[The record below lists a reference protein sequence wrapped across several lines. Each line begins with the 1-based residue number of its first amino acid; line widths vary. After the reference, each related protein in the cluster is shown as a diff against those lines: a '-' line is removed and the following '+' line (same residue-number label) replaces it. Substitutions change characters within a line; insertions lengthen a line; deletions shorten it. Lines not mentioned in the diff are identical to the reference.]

1 MRRRLLLVRHAK
13 SSWDDPSLADHDRP
27 LAPRG
32 VKALLPLRDHLT
44 RAGHR
49 PQIVLCS
56 SSRRTRD
63 TLRGVRA
70 AVPKGAQVQVDDDL
84 YGATAKALLRRLR
97 SLDDGIGCA
106 LLVGHNPGL
115 QELADQLA
123 GAGDAGDAGMRTQ
136 LSAKFPTA
144 AAVTLSF
151 DTSWGDLRAGGAR
164 VDDLFM
170 PRAPRR

>member
-1 MRRRLLLVRHAK
+1 MRRHLLLVRHAK
-13 SSWDDPSLADHDRP
+13 SAWDDPSLADHDRP

-32 VKALLPLRDHLT
+32 VKALPLLRDHLT
-44 RAGHR
+44 HAGHR

-63 TLRGVRA
+63 TLRGIRA
-70 AVPKGAQVQVDDDL
+70 AVPKGAQVVVDDEL

-97 SLDDGIGCA
+97 RLDDGIECA

-123 GAGDAGDAGMRTQ
+123 GAGDAGMRAQ
-136 LSAKFPTA
+136 LATKFPTA
-144 AAVTLSF
+144 AVVTLAF
-151 DTSWGDLRAGGAR
+151 DTSWGDLRTGVAR
-164 VDDLFM
+164 VEDLFL
-170 PRAPRR
+170 PRPPRR

>member
-1 MRRRLLLVRHAK
+1 MRRRLLLLRHAK
-13 SSWDDPSLADHDRP
+13 SAWDDPSLADHDRP

-32 VKALLPLRDHLT
+32 VKALPPLCDHLT

-49 PQIVLCS
+49 PQLVLCS

-63 TLRGVRA
+63 TLRGIRA
-70 AVPKGAQVQVDDDL
+70 AVPKGAQVEVDDEL

-97 SLDDGIGCA
+97 RVDDGIDCA
-106 LLVGHNPGL
+106 LLIGHNPGL

-123 GAGDAGDAGMRTQ
+123 GAGDAGMRTQ

-144 AAVTLSF
+144 AVVTLSF

-164 VDDLFM
+164 VDDLFL
-170 PRAPRR
+170 PRPARR